1 MEDSAMQDAAMAARI
16 RDILAELDGYVD
28 VTVTVTSGIVTLCG
42 TTLDGEKSRVSRNSP
57 AALRAL
63 LRLRIA

>member
-1 MEDSAMQDAAMAARI
+1 MQDAAMAARI

-42 TTLDGEKSRVSRNSP
+42 TTLDGEKSCVSRNSP

-63 LRLRIA
+63 LRLKIA